1 MIEANEEKCKHGGE
15 AEAKAKTFGWKKMKA
30 NQFGLICGYEIDGK
44 FLGRRRQS
52 ILVSKCE
59 EENERYN
66 LIFYLKICF
75 PNDYWIQFHPFNS
88 FVSWFGDLEIGLK
101 ETMEHGSFTDNSAA
115 TFSLTDED
123 HTIANAVRFNLNQDP
138 KVTFCGYS
146 IPHPSE
152 ARVNIR
158 VQTTGDPAKEVLKDA
173 CQNLMLMCRNVRCTF
188 DKAVEDF
195 KASNAVKAMKIDSQD
210 SSGDDS
216 EESE

>member
-1 MIEANEEKCKHGGE
+1 G
-15 AEAKAKTFGWKKMKA
+15 
-30 NQFGLICGYEIDGK
+30 
-44 FLGRRRQS
+44 
-52 ILVSKCE
+52 
-59 EENERYN
+59 RYN

-75 PNDYWIQFHPFNS
+75 SNDYWIQFHPFNS
-88 FVSWFGDLEIGLK
+88 FVSCFRDLEIGLK

-123 HTIANAVRFNLNQDP
+123 HTIANAVRFTLNQDP
-138 KVTFCGYS
+138 RVTFCGYS

-158 VQTTGDPAKEVLKDA
+158 VQTTGDLAREVLKDA
-173 CQNLMLMCRNVRCTF
+173 CQNLMLMCRHVRCTF

-195 KASNAVKAMKIDSQD
+195 KASNAVKAIKIDSQD

>member
-1 MIEANEEKCKHGGE
+1 G
-15 AEAKAKTFGWKKMKA
+15 
-30 NQFGLICGYEIDGK
+30 
-44 FLGRRRQS
+44 
-52 ILVSKCE
+52 
-59 EENERYN
+59 RYN

-75 PNDYWIQFHPFNS
+75 SNDYWIQFHPFNS
-88 FVSWFGDLEIGLK
+88 FFSCFRDLEIGLK

-123 HTIANAVRFNLNQDP
+123 HTIANAVRFTLNQDP
-138 KVTFCGYS
+138 RVTFCGYS

-158 VQTTGDPAKEVLKDA
+158 VQTTGDLAREVLKDA
-173 CQNLMLMCRNVRCTF
+173 CQNLMLMCRHVRCTF

>member
-1 MIEANEEKCKHGGE
+1 
-15 AEAKAKTFGWKKMKA
+15 MKRP
-30 NQFGLICGYEIDGK
+30 I
-44 FLGRRRQS
+44 
-52 ILVSKCE
+52 
-59 EENERYN
+59 
-66 LIFYLKICF
+66 
-75 PNDYWIQFHPFNS
+75 FNS
-88 FVSWFGDLEIGLK
+88 NKSP
-101 ETMEHGSFTDNSAA
+101 
-115 TFSLTDED
+115 
-123 HTIANAVRFNLNQDP
+123 R
-138 KVTFCGYS
+138 VTFCGYS

-158 VQTTGDPAKEVLKDA
+158 VQTTGDPAREVLKDA